1 MENVLSEEFRKQGLI
16 LFWLLKFKLILI
28 FLFIYL
34 CLYFYKFETNLFVLL
49 GQTLFINNN
58 LLLGGIVVQN
68 FAASVFGY
76 MSDVLKKPHLKVYA
90 HKNIFYWLLM
100 MENLVIVIKTLMCFY
115 ILKFKWK

>member
-49 GQTLFINNN
+49 GQTVFINNI
-58 LLLGGIVVQN
+58 LLLGEIVVQN
-68 FAASVFGY
+68 FAASMFGY
-76 MSDVLKKPHLKVYA
+76 MSDVLKKH
-90 HKNIFYWLLM
+90 IW
-100 MENLVIVIKTLMCFY
+100 
-115 ILKFKWK
+115 KFMHI